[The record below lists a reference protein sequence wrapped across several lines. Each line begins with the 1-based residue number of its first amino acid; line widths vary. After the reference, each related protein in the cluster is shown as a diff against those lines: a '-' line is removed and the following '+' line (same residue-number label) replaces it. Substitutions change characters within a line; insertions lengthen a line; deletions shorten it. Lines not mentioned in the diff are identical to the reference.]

1 MWLRLLVLP
10 VLLLALQA
18 SFPIDTAQ
26 TMRQRYGSPI
36 SETYLIKP
44 GVVATASFG
53 ASGNVCEVVVSPE
66 NRATV
71 KSGNR
76 KFKHE
81 ELTQV
86 IDELVPLNERGKPMG
101 GGFANFRCLPD
112 DDCAGT
118 ISDSERVSIYRNGGN
133 DGERYATIRWT
144 RDECYP
150 RVTK

>member
-1 MWLRLLVLP
+1 MWLRLLGLP

-18 SFPIDTAQ
+18 SFPPDTSQ
-26 TMRQRYGSPI
+26 TMRQRYGSPV

-44 GVVATASFG
+44 GVVASATFG
-53 ASGNVCEVVVSPE
+53 ASGHVCELVVSPE
-66 NRATV
+66 NRDAV

-76 KFKHE
+76 KFKPE

-86 IDELVPLNERGKPMG
+86 IDELVPLNERGEPIG
-101 GGFANFRCLPD
+101 GGFFNARCLPD

-118 ISDSERVSIYRNGGN
+118 ISDSEKVSIYRNGGN
-133 DGERYATIRWT
+133 DGERYATIHWT